1 MFKAKLAAFA
11 GALILAGSA
20 FAAQDEC
27 PNLSDLQ
34 TEGVSMAQPF
44 FGSYFTYHFSKYNTD
59 SSWGLVIANLN
70 VESEEEAIELG
81 NEILNNMTAP
91 GVYTPLETDIM
102 CTYETGVP
110 GVFAATIKYEFP
122 SPMKLKQFIQKA
134 H

>member
-1 MFKAKLAAFA
+1 MFKAKLTAFA

-20 FAAQDEC
+20 FAAHDEC
-27 PNLSDLQ
+27 PNLSTIQ
-34 TEGVSMAQPF
+34 AEGVSMAQPF
-44 FGSYFTYHFSKYNTD
+44 LGAYFTYHFSTYNTN
-59 SSWGLVIANLN
+59 STWGLVIANLDAD
-70 VESEEEAIELG
+70 SEEAAVELG
-81 NEILNNMTAP
+81 NEVLNNMTAP

-110 GVFAATIKYEFP
+110 GVFAATIKYDVP